1 MKLRTQKE
9 KEGCLQTKI
18 TILFSVADAPQQMT
32 PSKTTR
38 RRVVAGPFLLLHL
51 LLSCTMDNTMVVAW
65 TGLPA
70 GPPGKVSS
78 SITVGSRHRGC
89 TLASSFN
96 SMPAR
101 HPGWTQ
107 TVTMKNKATMS
118 LKTLSLMMGNNNDIE
133 MDQETEFVAHVGTYR
148 KFADYAWN
156 KLLATGL
163 FHDGTTNENSA
174 YHYKASPA
182 KGIPNSMVQ
191 MTTRAMGP
199 NTTVSTNLLRY
210 ARFALLETVPNTTVT
225 TQDASTTTLSATTTV
240 HTQGIQV
247 LNLVVFPSTETTLPA
262 WGVDL
267 VSLPGGKHLML
278 MDVHPMTL
286 FGDDKEDLQS
296 RYPHHVAF
304 RDWHEDNVIGSSKDM
319 DTKEKWAFPWGGDVP
334 DEVAKYVSPYALWTR
349 MKEEEGSSASILNV
363 IDTNLFDAFCGHLD
377 LYLDLV
383 QTNRQSANNEGSD
396 KPSPGCL
403 FGSNDQ
409 SGYIE
414 YRRTHDP
421 AKPMLNALYGPD
433 YASRV
438 LEKVLFPPT
447 AKQ

>member
-1 MKLRTQKE
+1 
-9 KEGCLQTKI
+9 
-18 TILFSVADAPQQMT
+18 
-32 PSKTTR
+32 
-38 RRVVAGPFLLLHL
+38 
-51 LLSCTMDNTMVVAW
+51 
-65 TGLPA
+65 
-70 GPPGKVSS
+70 
-78 SITVGSRHRGC
+78 
-89 TLASSFN
+89 
-96 SMPAR
+96 
-101 HPGWTQ
+101 
-107 TVTMKNKATMS
+107 
-118 LKTLSLMMGNNNDIE
+118 MMMQNIDGIE
-133 MDQETEFVAHVGTYR
+133 IDQETDVVTNVGTYR

-174 YHYKASPA
+174 FHYRTSPA

-199 NTTVSTNLLRY
+199 NTAIGTNLLRY
-210 ARFALLETVPNTTVT
+210 ARFALLETVPNTTAT
-225 TQDASTTTLSATTTV
+225 TKDTLTTINATTTV

-278 MDVHPMTL
+278 MDVHPMTI
-286 FGDDKEDLQS
+286 FGDDMEDIQS
-296 RYPHHVAF
+296 MYPHHITF
-304 RDWHEDNVIGSSKDM
+304 RDWHEEHVIGSSNDK
-319 DTKEKWAFPWGGDVP
+319 DTKEKWTFPWGGNVP

-363 IDTNLFDAFCGHLD
+363 IETNLFDAFCRHLD

-383 QTNRQSANNEGSD
+383 QTNRQRATNAGSD
-396 KPSPGCL
+396 RPSPVCL

-421 AKPMLNALYGPD
+421 AKPMLNALYGSD